1 MSAGSASSPPQVPAR
16 HAEDAFDGAAGAR
29 IAYQS
34 WLPDGDQ
41 EPRAVVVIAHGV
53 SEHGGRYR
61 YVVERLVPEGFAVYA
76 IDHRGHG
83 RSSGSKAQIDRM
95 AHVVADLDTL
105 IDRVKA
111 DHPGLKLFLLG
122 HSMGGCV
129 AIAYALDHQ

>member
-1 MSAGSASSPPQVPAR
+1 MSSGSASSPAQVAGE
-16 HAEDAFDGAAGAR
+16 HAEGAFDGAAGAR

-34 WLPDGDQ
+34 WLPQDP
-41 EPRAVVVIAHGV
+41 PRGVVVIAHGV

-61 YVVERLVPEGFAVYA
+61 YVVETLLPQGFAVYA

-83 RSSGSKAQIDRM
+83 RSSGSDAQIDRL

-122 HSMGGCV
+122 HSMGGC
-129 AIAYALDHQ
+129 